1 MMMIKDQKWNL
12 LFIHDERSMFDSDT
26 KVFDQLFMKVDKV
39 SGREEA
45 LKLFEDNQY
54 DIVLSDLSVE
64 PEEAA
69 FLKQLKDIKPEQTI
83 FALVSPKDTDK
94 LYGIADLGINAFE
107 LTPDYFDVALEQI
120 SHFDPHAK
128 Q

>member
-1 MMMIKDQKWNL
+1 MTADKKWNMLFIKD
-12 LFIHDERSMFDSDT
+12 ESSMFDADT
-26 KVFDQLFMKVDKV
+26 NALNQLFDKVDKA

-45 LKLFEDNQY
+45 LKLFDVNQY
-54 DIVLSDLSVE
+54 DIVLSDLSVD
-64 PEEAA
+64 PEEVA

-107 LTPDYFDVALEQI
+107 LTPDYFDQALEQI
-120 SHFDPHAK
+120 AMFDPYAE

>member
-1 MMMIKDQKWNL
+1 MTADKKWNMLFIKD
-12 LFIHDERSMFDSDT
+12 ESSMFDADT
-26 KVFDQLFMKVDKV
+26 NAFNQLFDKVDKA

-45 LKLFEDNQY
+45 LKLFDVNQY
-54 DIVLSDLSVE
+54 DIVLSDLSVD
-64 PEEAA
+64 PEEVA

-107 LTPDYFDVALEQI
+107 LTPDYFDQALEQI
-120 SHFDPHAK
+120 AMFDPYAV